1 MKDLYK
7 HDPDGVLSVVSSLR
21 EKTSGYNDIITKLN
35 NFADLVNDSSSWIDV
50 ELKTLF
56 VNDCKAYIIK
66 YKEAISMIEVYIN
79 YLEKKSDA
87 GVAIETTYSAG

>member
-7 HDPDGVLSVVSSLR
+7 HDPDGVLAVVSSLR
-21 EKTSGYNDIITKLN
+21 EKTSSYNDIVTNLD
-35 NFADLVNDSSSWIDV
+35 NFVNLVNDSSSWIDA

-56 VNDCKAYIIK
+56 VSDCKAYITK
-66 YKEAISMIEVYIN
+66 YKEVIAKIEVYIN
-79 YLEKKSDA
+79 YLEKKSES